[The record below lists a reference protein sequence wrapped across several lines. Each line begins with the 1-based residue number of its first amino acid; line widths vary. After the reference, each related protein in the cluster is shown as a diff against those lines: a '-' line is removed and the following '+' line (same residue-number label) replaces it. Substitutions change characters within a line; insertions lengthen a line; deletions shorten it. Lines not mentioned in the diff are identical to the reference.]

1 MDSQKI
7 LAFLIDLADD
17 PEGEEPRLRE
27 LPGRGPRQS
36 HRLGGRL
43 PRRQRR
49 RPRHGVRQ
57 QKAALGELRQ
67 VRRIFD
73 SFFAGIAMLNF
84 EVLKGYLVEG
94 PK

>member
-1 MDSQKI
+1 MAKKS
-7 LAFLIDLADD
+7 LALLIEFADD

-67 VRRIFD
+67 VIRIFD
-73 SFFAGIAMLNF
+73 SFFAGIAKLS
-84 EVLKGYLVEG
+84 LTYL
-94 PK
+94 